1 VYKIN
6 IITLLIFHVTCN
18 LILKLIKIMF
28 AYKVNGPPPSLAE
41 QLKIV
46 LAERES
52 RLSESHGLYSSDH
65 NSSTSSFADE
75 IREASLN
82 CKCQNLNVLRRYL
95 NKFYLCY
102 LFSEES

>member
-1 VYKIN
+1 MY
-6 IITLLIFHVTCN
+6 F
-18 LILKLIKIMF
+18 
-28 AYKVNGPPPSLAE
+28 KVNGPPPSLAE

-52 RLSESHGLYSSDH
+52 RLSESNILYSSDH

-82 CKCQNLNVLRRYL
+82 CKVSNCNLQITLIINITCLI
-95 NKFYLCY
+95 
-102 LFSEES
+102 

>member
-1 VYKIN
+1 LLDSKCVVDRLQQEYPAYTIFKTN
-6 IITLLIFHVTCN
+6 KTLCASL
-18 LILKLIKIMF
+18 
-28 AYKVNGPPPSLAE
+28 VNGPPPSLAE

-52 RLSESHGLYSSDH
+52 RLSESNSLYSSDH

-82 CKCQNLNVLRRYL
+82 CEFTN
-95 NKFYLCY
+95 
-102 LFSEES
+102 

>member
-1 VYKIN
+1 MVNCIYKNTQRIKFFKTN
-6 IITLLIFHVTCN
+6 KTLCASL
-18 LILKLIKIMF
+18 
-28 AYKVNGPPPSLAE
+28 VNGPPPSLAE

-52 RLSESHGLYSSDH
+52 RLSESNSIYSSDH

-82 CKCQNLNVLRRYL
+82 CEFTN
-95 NKFYLCY
+95 
-102 LFSEES
+102 

>member
-1 VYKIN
+1 MIYYKYCVF
-6 IITLLIFHVTCN
+6 L
-18 LILKLIKIMF
+18 
-28 AYKVNGPPPSLAE
+28 KVNGPPPSLAE

-52 RLSESHGLYSSDH
+52 RLSESNSVHSSDH

-82 CKCQNLNVLRRYL
+82 CEY
-95 NKFYLCY
+95 
-102 LFSEES
+102 

>member
-1 VYKIN
+1 MLAN
-6 IITLLIFHVTCN
+6 FIIIIIF
-18 LILKLIKIMF
+18 IKLIQTFVINE
-28 AYKVNGPPPSLAE
+28 VNGPPPSLAE

-52 RLSESHGLYSSDH
+52 RLSESNSLYSNDH

-82 CKCQNLNVLRRYL
+82 RECQN
-95 NKFYLCY
+95 
-102 LFSEES
+102 

>member
-1 VYKIN
+1 MNK
-6 IITLLIFHVTCN
+6 TLCASL
-18 LILKLIKIMF
+18 
-28 AYKVNGPPPSLAE
+28 VNGPPPSLAE

-52 RLSESHGLYSSDH
+52 RLSESNSIYSSDH

-82 CKCQNLNVLRRYL
+82 CEFTN
-95 NKFYLCY
+95 
-102 LFSEES
+102 

>member
-1 VYKIN
+1 M
-6 IITLLIFHVTCN
+6 L
-18 LILKLIKIMF
+18 
-28 AYKVNGPPPSLAE
+28 YKVNGPPPSLAE

-52 RLSESHGLYSSDH
+52 RLSESNSLYSSDH

-82 CKCQNLNVLRRYL
+82 CECQNQNISKSIIIINTFCL
-95 NKFYLCY
+95 LC
-102 LFSEES
+102 SEKS

>member
-1 VYKIN
+1 MY
-6 IITLLIFHVTCN
+6 
-18 LILKLIKIMF
+18 MF
-28 AYKVNGPPPSLAE
+28 LCKVNGPPPSLAE

-52 RLSESHGLYSSDH
+52 RLSESNMNSCEH

-82 CKCQNLNVLRRYL
+82 CK
-95 NKFYLCY
+95 
-102 LFSEES
+102 

>member
-1 VYKIN
+1 M
-6 IITLLIFHVTCN
+6 CESP
-18 LILKLIKIMF
+18 
-28 AYKVNGPPPSLAE
+28 VNGPPPSLAE

-52 RLSESHGLYSSDH
+52 RLSESNSLYSSDH

-82 CKCQNLNVLRRYL
+82 CGSTNYNV
-95 NKFYLCY
+95 F
-102 LFSEES
+102 